1 MQWLLSLAVASVA
14 AALKTDASIQTSVG
28 FSAPLP
34 PTVYRT
40 GTALLQQWQVEA
52 LARREQ
58 TAVTAVQSQQKAIEA
73 IATEQKNQNDQQTTF
88 QSQLRQVE
96 VKERQLEDLLQRQTE
111 ELQVAQAEKRK
122 AEVMLQEQSQA
133 FLRARSL
140 QVAVNNALEFGNDI
154 LRDQLLGAAVY
165 FIFMMI
171 MAKVYGMAF
180 TYPYPKLHREP
191 TVNRDHFTFSL
202 FECCNWD
209 PDAPSREAMRDRRIP
224 CCSCCCGPI
233 RWADTASSGK
243 TKLVAFWPAAIL
255 AVAMNALAGVSF
267 FITGF
272 IFILIATLHRQQI
285 RKVYGMPHGSCGNC
299 TEDLCT
305 WFWCSCCATMQE
317 AMEIEYIDPP
327 SKPWQQSMVESLMP
341 SALQT
346 SPSSS
351 GRQERTACC

>member
-255 AVAMNALAGVSF
+255 AVAMNALA
-267 FITGF
+267 
-272 IFILIATLHRQQI
+272 
-285 RKVYGMPHGSCGNC
+285 
-299 TEDLCT
+299 
-305 WFWCSCCATMQE
+305 
-317 AMEIEYIDPP
+317 
-327 SKPWQQSMVESLMP
+327 
-341 SALQT
+341 

-351 GRQERTACC
+351 PASSSSLSPPCTGSKSARSTACPMAAVATVRKISAPGSGALAAPPCRKLWRSNTSILPANHGSRAWWNL